1 MKGTLSIVATPIG
14 NLEDITLRAL
24 RTLREADAILCE
36 DTRVTSKLLAKYE
49 ISKPL
54 IRCDE
59 KMEAKAATQAIE
71 MLGEGQHLAPV
82 SDAGT
87 PGISDP
93 GARLVA
99 CVRPEA
105 PDTTIEV
112 NPGPSALT
120 AALSIAGLES
130 GEFLFL
136 GFLPHKKG
144 RQTAM
149 KAILASK
156 VPVVLYESPHRV
168 EKLLQALGDR
178 EVSVGRELTKLH
190 EEFITGRGVDN
201 FLSLKERGAVRGEF
215 VVIVHPLQRAAAD

>member
-1 MKGTLSIVATPIG
+1 MGTLSIVATPIG

-59 KMEAKAATQAIE
+59 KMEEKAAKQAIE
-71 MLGEGQHLAPV
+71 MLDEGKRVALV

-99 CVRPEA
+99 RVRSEA
-105 PDTTIEV
+105 PDARIEAI
-112 NPGPSALT
+112 PGPSALT

-130 GEFLFL
+130 GEFLFK

-149 KAILASK
+149 KEVLNSK

-168 EKLLQALGDR
+168 EKLLKELGER

-190 EEFITGRGVDN
+190 EEFIHGRGVDN
-201 FLSLKERGAVRGEF
+201 FLDLKRRDAVRGEF
-215 VVIVHPLQRAAAD
+215 VVIVHPA